1 MLNRVLPD
9 QFRLCTSSS
18 QTPDQRASAEPR
30 AGPPVAAEQDAGEPT
45 AVDGWKQ
52 VRAKKKVKKTVSV
65 QLCSIKS
72 LAARALHATAIW
84 FMRLVFE
91 MFVCT
96 ELRRAV

>member
-30 AGPPVAAEQDAGEPT
+30 PGPPEAAEQDAGEPT

-52 VRAKKKVKKTVSV
+52 VRAEKSETNS
-65 QLCSIKS
+65 LCS
-72 LAARALHATAIW
+72 ALFHQIACCQGIT
-84 FMRLVFE
+84 RDRNLVHEAGFRN
-91 MFVCT
+91 VC
-96 ELRRAV
+96 VH